1 MSNTDIALSRQVEE
15 LIKLNHEGDYWDF
28 KKQWHGNKAELLH
41 DIICMANSPKNIEKY
56 IIIGIDEENDFS
68 IVDITNDTRRRNTAN
83 LNNFL
88 RAHSFIGGVR
98 PLVRVENIIIGKQML
113 DVIVI
118 EDSDNTPFILAGDYS
133 DGPHGRTKTV
143 RQGNVYVRVGDTN
156 TPLDKTADNDKVE
169 ALWRKR
175 FHLDKTPL
183 EKFNCYLRSP
193 NDWSSDENRENFYHK
208 YAPEYTVSFD
218 YDQEEL
224 DINHDFLCK
233 MYIDGTAKYSTASL
247 KVYGPTIK
255 HLDYASMDGG
265 RFTILRPQY
274 YSIIKKHDSF
284 REDSLFMTY
293 LIADSIDYGFYI
305 FLSAF
310 FRPIDNYQLEWW
322 HEHVVL
328 FRNNEEQLAFIE
340 HVKDNFDA
348 IMKKTK
354 RIQSGKPIHDDG
366 DRNYVWTEFNGL
378 DWVHTKVLVEEF
390 DKWHNSYNHY
400 ILSSPQ

>member
-1 MSNTDIALSRQVEE
+1 MSNTNIALSRQVEE
-15 LIKLNHEGDYWDF
+15 LIRLKHEGDYWDF
-28 KKQWHGNKAELLH
+28 KKQWHDNKAELLH

-68 IVDITNDTRRRNTAN
+68 TVDITNDTRRRNTAN

-88 RAHSFIGGVR
+88 RAHSFVGGVR
-98 PLVRVENIIIGKQML
+98 PLARVENIIIGKQML

-183 EKFNCYLRSP
+183 EKFNCYLRRP

-247 KVYGPTIK
+247 KVYGSTIK

-265 RFTILRPQY
+265 RFTILRPHY
-274 YSIIKKHDSF
+274 YSVIKKHGSF

-328 FRNNEEQLAFIE
+328 FKNKEEQLAFIE

-348 IMKKTK
+348 IMRKTK

-366 DRNYVWTEFNGL
+366 DRNYVWTEFNEL
-378 DWVHTKVLVEEF
+378 DWVQTKVLVEEF
-390 DKWHNSYNHY
+390 DKWHNS
-400 ILSSPQ
+400 

>member
-1 MSNTDIALSRQVEE
+1 MSNTNIALSRQVEE
-15 LIKLNHEGDYWDF
+15 LIKLKHEGDYWDF
-28 KKQWHGNKAELLH
+28 KKQWYDNKAELLH

-68 IVDITNDTRRRNTAN
+68 TVDITNDTRRRNTAN

-88 RAHSFIGGVR
+88 RAHSFVGGVR
-98 PLVRVENIIIGKQML
+98 PLARVENIIIGKQML

-143 RQGNVYVRVGDTN
+143 SQGNVYVRVGDTN
-156 TPLDKTADNDKVE
+156 TPLNKTADNDKVE

-183 EKFNCYLRSP
+183 EKFNCYLRNP

-247 KVYGPTIK
+247 KVYGSTIK

-274 YSIIKKHDSF
+274 YSIIKKHGSF

-328 FRNNEEQLAFIE
+328 FKNKEEQLAFIE

-348 IMKKTK
+348 ITKKTK

-366 DRNYVWTEFNGL
+366 DRNYVWTEFNEL
-378 DWVHTKVLVEEF
+378 DWVQTKVLVEEF
-390 DKWHNSYNHY
+390 DKWHNS
-400 ILSSPQ
+400 